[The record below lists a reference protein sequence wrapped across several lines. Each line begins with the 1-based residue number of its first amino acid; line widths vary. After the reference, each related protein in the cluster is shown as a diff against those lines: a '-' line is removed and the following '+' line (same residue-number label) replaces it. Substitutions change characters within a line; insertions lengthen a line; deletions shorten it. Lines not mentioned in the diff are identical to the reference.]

1 MSLNAGMNPDKSQF
15 DSKYNKRNVESA
27 KNNLN
32 KDLQDAYQSRS
43 RRLSTQDGIKKIN
56 PSFTQ

>member
-32 KDLQDAYQSRS
+32 KDLQDAY
-43 RRLSTQDGIKKIN
+43 
-56 PSFTQ
+56 